1 MEAENPR
8 AVVGGNNPP
17 TIAEILAERHA
28 KLFALVEPLA
38 KRANALPKDITT
50 DEDNLKLG
58 EVVIDARAAAKL
70 LEGARVAEKEP
81 YLTGGREVDAA
92 FKASL
97 DRLAKM
103 ADGLTQRASAYAHQK
118 KMEERRRAEEEAKRL
133 REEEEKQRRLADLEY
148 DLGNDDVASEHA
160 GKAEGLSQRADTAAT
175 TATASAA
182 DLTRARSDNGT
193 VATASDKWD
202 FRVADW
208 SKVDLEALRPFIP
221 VEVLEKALRRHVQIH
236 KGSKP
241 ITGVEFVEGTR
252 AQFR

>member
-8 AVVGGNNPP
+8 AVAGGNNPP
-17 TIAEILAERHA
+17 SIAEILAERHA

-38 KRANALPKDITT
+38 VRANALPKTIAT

-58 EVVIDARAAAKL
+58 EVVVDARAAAKQ
-70 LEGARVAEKEP
+70 LEENRVAEKEP

-92 FKASL
+92 FKSSL
-97 DRLAKM
+97 DRLTKM

-118 KMEERRRAEEEAKRL
+118 KMEERRRSEEEAKRL
-133 REEEEKQRRLADLEY
+133 REQEEQQRRLADLEY
-148 DLGNDDVASEHA
+148 DLGNDDVAAEHA
-160 GKAEGLSQRADTAAT
+160 GKAEGLAQRADTAT
-175 TATASAA
+175 TASTA
-182 DLTRARSDNGT
+182 DLTRARGDNGR
-193 VATASDKWD
+193 VATASDKWE

-208 SKVDLEALRPFIP
+208 SKVDLDALRPFIQ
-221 VEVLEKALRRHVQIH
+221 VAALEYAIKQHIRIH

-241 ITGVEFVEGTR
+241 IAGVEFVVGTR